1 MKRGKRG
8 KELNRDS
15 LPHSHSLLG
24 VIETLD
30 CAEEIRQRVLRVA
43 ANEREEDPR
52 SEQRRLGVPALL
64 GEICPDWSAAGRQ
77 EQEQGSGEEG
87 RPEHSDNQRRFDDTK
102 TTVLRVGR

>member
-1 MKRGKRG
+1 M
-8 KELNRDS
+8 
-15 LPHSHSLLG
+15 
-24 VIETLD
+24 
-30 CAEEIRQRVLRVA
+30 LRVA

-87 RPEHSDNQRRFDDTK
+87 RPKHRDNPAK
-102 TTVLRVGR
+102 I